1 MEEQPSVEE
10 LLAKLLDIA
19 APLAP
24 FDMPLLDAHGATLAS
39 DIYAGERLVLRSGS
53 RIRSTQI
60 GLAASIGLD
69 RLPTLP
75 HPRVVVISAGDDLVE
90 PGQVL
95 SDSEDEFETNSW
107 MLTTAVR
114 EAGANGFRVHTIP
127 DDHQELK
134 EVIEDQLVRAD
145 LIVISGE
152 RHDESFA
159 LITAVLKE
167 LGEIT
172 TVRPK
177 MSESG
182 LHNFGLIGPD
192 KTPVITVPGDP
203 VVAGIAAEIFVRPMI
218 RKMLGAPNIFRNQL
232 KAKLKNSISAI
243 PGESGFVRAVLTSE
257 NGVVVTALEEQGD
270 LLSLSDANALIIVP
284 EKSSGIKSGEIV
296 DVMVLERSSN

>member
-1 MEEQPSVEE
+1 MEQQPSVEE
-10 LLAKLLDIA
+10 LLANLLDIA
-19 APLAP
+19 SPLSP
-24 FDMPLLDAHGATLAS
+24 FDMPLLDAHGATLAN
-39 DIYAGERLVLRSGS
+39 DIFAGERLVLRGGS

-90 PGQVL
+90 PGQPL
-95 SDSEDEFETNSW
+95 ADSEDEFETNSW

-114 EAGANGFRVHTIP
+114 EAGANGYRVHTIP
-127 DDHQELK
+127 ENHEQLR

-152 RHDESFA
+152 RHDESFE

-177 MSESG
+177 MSEGG

-192 KTPVITVPGDP
+192 KTPVITIPGDP

-218 RKMLGAPNIFRNQL
+218 RKMAGAPNIFRNQL
-232 KAKLKNSISAI
+232 KAKLKSSITAT
-243 PGESGFVRAVLTSE
+243 PGESGFIRALLSSE
-257 NGVVVTALEEQGD
+257 NGVIATPLEGQSD
-270 LLSLSDANALIIVP
+270 LVSLSDANSFIIVP
-284 EKSSGIKSGEIV
+284 ENSGGFKAGEVV
-296 DVMVLERSSN
+296 DVMVLDRSSN

>member
-19 APLAP
+19 APLSP

-60 GLAASIGLD
+60 GLAASIGLN

-90 PGQVL
+90 PGQAL
-95 SDSEDEFETNSW
+95 TDSEDEFETNSW

-127 DDHQELK
+127 ENHQQLK

-152 RHDESFA
+152 RHDESFD

-192 KTPVITVPGDP
+192 KTPVITLPGDP

-232 KAKLKNSISAI
+232 KAKLKNSISAVS
-243 PGESGFVRAVLTSE
+243 GESGFVRALLTSE
-257 NGVVVTALEEQGD
+257 NGVVVMALEEQGD
-270 LLSLSDANALIIVP
+270 LVSLSDANALIIVP
-284 EKSSGIKSGEIV
+284 EKSSGLKSGEIV
-296 DVMVLERSSN
+296 DVMVIERSSN